1 MTKMNLSGMSNAATT
16 ALEGHVRGL
25 FDDQNA
31 KLLIVG
37 ELEHWTRSEPGPA
50 SNAQPTVNARLRLVE
65 VPGEKQQDDVRNV
78 LRALYLLRTARGTLD
93 EAAGS
98 VNLDT
103 EAQRVAEAT
112 SALYVGDAL
121 EARAVLRHVH
131 TALESITSD
140 LTIADVVKLRRKIR
154 KVVGGLEKFLTAG
167 ASVESLLPE
176 FVQAAADV
184 EHTGV
189 TS

>member
-1 MTKMNLSGMSNAATT
+1 MTKMNVSGMSNAAAT
-16 ALEGHVRGL
+16 ALEGHVPG
-25 FDDQNA
+25 FYADDRA

-37 ELEHWTRSEPGPA
+37 ELEHMTKTVVGPA
-50 SNAQPTVNARLRLVE
+50 SNAQPTVNARLNLIE
-65 VPGEKQQDDVRNV
+65 VPSDKQQDEIRNV
-78 LRALYLLRTARGTLD
+78 LRALYLLRTSRGTLD
-93 EAAGS
+93 EAAGT

-131 TALESITSD
+131 TALVGITDD
-140 LTIADVVKLRRKIR
+140 LTIAEVVKLRRKIR
-154 KVVGGLEKFLTAG
+154 KVTGGLEKFLTAG

-176 FVQAAADV
+176 FVQAAAD
-184 EHTGV
+184 E
-189 TS
+189 TSQAPA